1 MFYINGQTKVR
12 NWFLRI
18 LSLLVIMTY
27 LLLGGWPLVVSVP
40 DPKLVKGLFAGI
52 NLVVFMI
59 LITIVMKDNINWDN
73 LERNW
78 AKKIRVSVSAL
89 DNSIAFAYLGVML
102 ASVGFS
108 IWFFLL
114 VAPQ

>member
-1 MFYINGQTKVR
+1 MFYINGQIKVR

-27 LLLGGWPLVVSVP
+27 LLLGGWPLVVSIP

-52 NLVVFMI
+52 NIVVFMI

-73 LERNW
+73 IVYSSIMYYFLSGRYKVCSLLHNSFN
-78 AKKIRVSVSAL
+78 RVNFTGIV
-89 DNSIAFAYLGVML
+89 IML
-102 ASVGFS
+102 F
-108 IWFFLL
+108 W
-114 VAPQ
+114 

>member
-27 LLLGGWPLVVSVP
+27 LLLGGWPLVVSIP
-40 DPKLVKGLFAGI
+40 DPKFVKGLFAVI

-59 LITIVMKDNINWDN
+59 LIAIVMNNNINWDN

-89 DNSIAFAYLGVML
+89 DNAIAFAYLGVML
-102 ASVGFS
+102 ASVGFV

-114 VAPQ
+114 VVPK